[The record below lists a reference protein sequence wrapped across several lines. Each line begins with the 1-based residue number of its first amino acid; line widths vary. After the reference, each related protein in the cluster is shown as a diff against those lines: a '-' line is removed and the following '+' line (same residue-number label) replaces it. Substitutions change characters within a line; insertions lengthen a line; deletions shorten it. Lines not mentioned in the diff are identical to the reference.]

1 MTKILLE
8 TDNLK
13 KSFDH
18 SSGSI
23 TLFKDII
30 IKIKEGDLVALVG
43 PSGSGKSSLL
53 HLLALLDEPSKGKI
67 TIDSHETKNLSN
79 NQKDDLRRRLISIIF
94 QDNNLLTDFTT
105 IENVMMPLIIRG
117 FKKDIIYKKAKKIL
131 KDVKI
136 LDRSSHFPNEL
147 SGGEQQRAAIARALI
162 SETKLILADEPTGNL
177 DFKTSE
183 EIFSLFLKLK
193 KLKKTIIFAT
203 HNRELANRADYKL
216 FISDGNI
223 KRVNARNE

>member
-136 LDRSSHFPNEL
+136 LDRSSHF
-147 SGGEQQRAAIARALI
+147 
-162 SETKLILADEPTGNL
+162 
-177 DFKTSE
+177 
-183 EIFSLFLKLK
+183 
-193 KLKKTIIFAT
+193 
-203 HNRELANRADYKL
+203 
-216 FISDGNI
+216 
-223 KRVNARNE
+223 

>member
-117 FKKDIIYKKAKKIL
+117 FKK
-131 KDVKI
+131 
-136 LDRSSHFPNEL
+136 
-147 SGGEQQRAAIARALI
+147 I
-162 SETKLILADEPTGNL
+162 SFI
-177 DFKTSE
+177 
-183 EIFSLFLKLK
+183 K
-193 KLKKTIIFAT
+193 KLKKF
-203 HNRELANRADYKL
+203 
-216 FISDGNI
+216 
-223 KRVNARNE
+223 

>member
-53 HLLALLDEPSKGKI
+53 HLLALLDEP
-67 TIDSHETKNLSN
+67 
-79 NQKDDLRRRLISIIF
+79 
-94 QDNNLLTDFTT
+94 
-105 IENVMMPLIIRG
+105 
-117 FKKDIIYKKAKKIL
+117 
-131 KDVKI
+131 
-136 LDRSSHFPNEL
+136 
-147 SGGEQQRAAIARALI
+147 
-162 SETKLILADEPTGNL
+162 
-177 DFKTSE
+177 
-183 EIFSLFLKLK
+183 
-193 KLKKTIIFAT
+193 
-203 HNRELANRADYKL
+203 
-216 FISDGNI
+216 
-223 KRVNARNE
+223 